1 MGMSKVIFMIKLYIA
16 VNFLSIH
23 PADNDDGELYV
34 SNFISV
40 YIDIHRQCICMR

>member
-1 MGMSKVIFMIKLYIA
+1 MSKVIFTIKLYIA
-16 VNFLSIH
+16 VNFLSVH
-23 PADNDDGELYV
+23 PADNKDGELYV